1 MTKIISIFNNKG
13 GVGKTTIAWNL
24 ADALARKGKKVLMID
39 FDPQCNLS
47 IAILGS
53 DEFKQ
58 SLPTTSQP
66 YGTTIRAYLQKFLQ
80 GIGDLEIYT
89 YKGKHT
95 HADVDLIA
103 GDFWLNVYGESL
115 SVGSDL
121 LAGTGIAKYAVI
133 KDMVEYTQTKKEI
146 LYDFAIIDLP
156 PSFGALVRAALYSSD
171 YFLVP
176 CTSDTYSSYCISLI
190 AEMIP
195 TFINDWESGYARF
208 AKSNPNIKK
217 YEDIGNPKFAG
228 WIYNGFDT
236 QRDNIVKA
244 DYIHYQEILKSI
256 SKEIINNDNIRKS
269 SVLPTDYKA
278 GEIEDMNVL
287 IQNSIW
293 QSIPVASLKNY
304 RPMKSLQD
312 KGSWAPRQLTLID
325 KLDGRFTELA
335 NNVIASC
342 I

>member
-24 ADALARKGKKVLMID
+24 SDSLARKGKQVLMID

-47 IAILGS
+47 IAVLGS
-53 DEFKQ
+53 SEFKAI
-58 SLPTTSQP
+58 LPTSEQP
-66 YGTTIRAYLQKFLQ
+66 YGKTIRAYLQKFLQ
-80 GIGDLEIYT
+80 GLGEREIFTYT
-89 YKGKHT
+89 GKNT
-95 HADVDLIA
+95 HKNVKLIA

-121 LAGTGIAKYAVI
+121 LTGTGIAKYAVI
-133 KDMVEYTQTKKEI
+133 KDIVEFENSKI
-146 LYDFAIIDLP
+146 DYDFDYAIVDLP

-190 AEMIP
+190 AQMIP
-195 TFINDWESGYARF
+195 MFVEDWNSGYQRF
-208 AKSNPNIKK
+208 KNANPNINK
-217 YEDIGNPKFAG
+217 YYDIGNPKFAG

-236 QRDNIVKA
+236 QKNNIVKA
-244 DYIHYQEILKSI
+244 DYIHYQEIKKSI
-256 SKEIINNDNIRKS
+256 EIEIINNSKIKKS
-269 SVLPTDYKA
+269 QYLPNEYKA

-293 QSIPVASLKNY
+293 QSIPVASLEKY

-312 KGSWAPRQLTLID
+312 KGSWAPRQIQLIHKLGD
-325 KLDGRFTELA
+325 KFMELA
-335 NNVIASC
+335 DNVITVC
-342 I
+342 V

>member
-1 MTKIISIFNNKG
+1 MTKIISIVNNKG
-13 GVGKTTIAWNL
+13 GVGKTTITWNL
-24 ADALARKGKKVLMID
+24 SDALARQGKKVLVID

-47 IAILGS
+47 IAMLGS
-53 DEFKQ
+53 EEFKKA
-58 SLPTTSQP
+58 LPTTLKP
-66 YGTTIRAYLQKFLQ
+66 YGTTVRAYLQKFLQ
-80 GIGDLEIYT
+80 GIGDLELYT
-89 YKGKHT
+89 YHGKHT
-95 HADVDLIA
+95 DKNVDLIA

-121 LAGTGIAKYAVI
+121 LTGTGITKYAVI
-133 KDMVEYTQTKKEI
+133 KDMITFANNQKGEEYD
-146 LYDFAIIDLP
+146 YAIIDLP

-190 AEMIP
+190 GQMIP
-195 TFINDWESGYARF
+195 MFINDWKSGYQRF
-208 AKSNPNIKK
+208 IESNPNICR
-217 YEDIGNPKFAG
+217 YQDIGKPKFAG

-236 QRDNIVKA
+236 QRGNIVKA

-256 SKEIINNDNIRKS
+256 TENLVNNKKIGKS
-269 SVLPTDYKA
+269 SSLPGDYKA

-293 QSIPVASLKNY
+293 QSIPVASLKDY
-304 RPMKSLQD
+304 RPMKTLQD
-312 KGSWAPRQLTLID
+312 KGSWAPRQIELINKID
-325 KLDGRFTELA
+325 TKFIELA
-335 NNVIASC
+335 NNIISAC

>member
-24 ADALARKGKKVLMID
+24 SDALARKGKKVLMID

-47 IAILGS
+47 IAMLGS
-53 DEFKQ
+53 EEFKT
-58 SLPTTSQP
+58 SLPTINQP

-80 GIGDLEIYT
+80 GIGGLEIYT

-95 HADVDLIA
+95 HPNVDLIP

-121 LAGTGIAKYAVI
+121 LTGTGITKYAVI
-133 KDMVEYTQTKKEI
+133 KDMVEYTNSDKDMQ
-146 LYDFAIIDLP
+146 YDYAIVDLP

-190 AEMIP
+190 GEMIP
-195 TFINDWESGYARF
+195 TFIDDWKSGYQRF
-208 AKSNPNIKK
+208 INSNPNIRK
-217 YEDIGNPKFAG
+217 YQDIGNPKFAG
-228 WIYNGFDT
+228 WVYNGFDT
-236 QRDNIVKA
+236 QKDNIVKA
-244 DYIHYQEILKSI
+244 DYIHYQEIIKSI
-256 SKEIINNDNIRKS
+256 SEELINNDNIGKS
-269 SVLPTDYKA
+269 PILPSSYKA

-293 QSIPVASLKNY
+293 QSIPVASLKDY
-304 RPMKSLQD
+304 RPMKTLQD
-312 KGSWAPRQLTLID
+312 KGSWAPRQLKLIE
-325 KLDGRFTELA
+325 KLDIRFMELA
-335 NNVIASC
+335 DNVIASC

>member
-24 ADALARKGKKVLMID
+24 SDALARKGKRVLMID

-47 IAILGS
+47 IAVLGS
-53 DEFKQ
+53 EEFKQ
-58 SLPTTSQP
+58 ALPTLTKP

-80 GIGDLEIYT
+80 GIGGVEIFT
-89 YKGKHT
+89 FNGKHT
-95 HADVDLIA
+95 NANVDLIA

-121 LAGTGIAKYAVI
+121 LTGTGIAKYAVI
-133 KDMVEYTQTKKEI
+133 KDMVDYANSEREQK
-146 LYDFAIIDLP
+146 YDYAIVDLP

-190 AEMIP
+190 GQMIP
-195 TFINDWESGYARF
+195 IFINDWNSGYQRF
-208 AKSNPNIKK
+208 INSNPNLSK
-217 YEDIGNPKFAG
+217 YQDIGNPKFAG

-236 QRDNIVKA
+236 QSGHIVKA
-244 DYIHYQEILKSI
+244 DYIHYQEIVKSI
-256 SKEIINNDNIRKS
+256 TNELINNVDIVKS
-269 SVLPTDYKA
+269 SVLPSEYKA

-293 QSIPVASLKNY
+293 QSIPVASLKNF
-304 RPMKSLQD
+304 RPMKTLQD
-312 KGSWAPRQLTLID
+312 KGSWAPRQLDLIG
-325 KLDGRFTELA
+325 KLDVRFMELA
-335 NNVIASC
+335 DNVILSC

>member
-24 ADALARKGKKVLMID
+24 SDALAKQGKKVLTID

-47 IAILGS
+47 IAMLGS
-53 DEFKQ
+53 EEFKKA
-58 SLPTTSQP
+58 LPTSEQP
-66 YGTTIRAYLQKFLQ
+66 YGRTVRSYLQKFLQ
-80 GIGDLEIYT
+80 GIGELELYT
-89 YKGKHT
+89 FTGKHT
-95 HADVDLIA
+95 YKNVDLIA

-121 LAGTGIAKYAVI
+121 LTGTGITKYAVI
-133 KDMVEYTQTKKEI
+133 SDMVKFANKQKNEEYD
-146 LYDFAIIDLP
+146 YAIVDLP

-190 AEMIP
+190 GQMIP
-195 TFINDWESGYARF
+195 MFIDDWNSGYRRF
-208 AKSNPNIKK
+208 VSSNPNILK
-217 YEDIGNPKFAG
+217 YQDIGNPKFAG

-236 QRDNIVKA
+236 QRGNIVRA
-244 DYIHYQEILKSI
+244 DYIHYQEIIKSI
-256 SKEIINNDNIRKS
+256 NDNLVDNKKIGKS
-269 SVLPTDYKA
+269 IYLPNDFKV

-293 QSIPVASLKNY
+293 QSIPVSALKEF

-312 KGSWAPRQLTLID
+312 KGSWAPRQIELID
-325 KLDGRFTELA
+325 KLNCKFTELA
-335 NNVIASC
+335 QNIISSC
-342 I
+342 V

>member
-1 MTKIISIFNNKG
+1 MAKIISIFNNKG

-58 SLPTTSQP
+58 SLPTVTQP

-80 GIGDLEIYT
+80 GIGNLEIYT

-95 HADVDLIA
+95 HTNVDLIA

-121 LAGTGIAKYAVI
+121 LTGTGITKYAVI
-133 KDMVEYTQTKKEI
+133 KDMVEYTMTKKKI
-146 LYDFAIIDLP
+146 IYDFAIIDLP

-190 AEMIP
+190 GEMIP
-195 TFINDWESGYARF
+195 TFIDDWKSGYERF
-208 AKSNPNIKK
+208 SKSNPNIKK
-217 YEDIGNPKFAG
+217 YQNIGDPKFAG

-236 QRDNIVKA
+236 QKNHIVKA
-244 DYIHYQEILKSI
+244 DYIHYQEITKSI
-256 SKEIINNDNIRKS
+256 TQELINNDNISKS
-269 SVLPTDYKA
+269 TILPPDYKA

-293 QSIPVASLKNY
+293 QSIPVASLKDY
-304 RPMKSLQD
+304 RPMKTLQD

-325 KLDGRFTELA
+325 KLDTRFMELA
-335 NNVIASC
+335 DNVIASC